1 MIQSRI
7 DAARSALWRA
17 ELTRQILRGVL
28 VGMAAM
34 LAWVVMDQWIWSPGM
49 IGRVV
54 VASIAILAAVVYVVR
69 SVWPVTRSSVRAD
82 YAARAL
88 ERDHPELG
96 HALSSYVT
104 LTAQNSASDSAAK
117 GHLSKRVVQSIGA
130 TTAAKLRSIDAL
142 PEEATGLLRWWIATI
157 ALMSVLMIYA
167 IASPKNALQSAARLM
182 APAADIR
189 PANRVQITDV
199 QPGDAEIL
207 AGRTVEVSAN
217 VRGLRKEESVEFRWL
232 NSSSKESSSTSGT
245 DTSDG
250 RTTEM
255 QVDEA
260 TSTASTLAY
269 TASINVSHQATGVQR
284 YEIVAGD
291 AIAGP
296 FEWTIRDTPVVSV
309 TEVQYQPPAYTGETS
324 RVRRSGSIRGVDG
337 TRVILRARVNRPVAR
352 AVVEF
357 NPKPMGQ
364 DIRATAGAREMTLS
378 DDGTSLELPFDLRSG
393 EVATRAVELTSYRIR
408 VWDQAE
414 QTNSDPII
422 YPIEVIRD
430 LPPEITIVVP
440 RRSPKP
446 VPLDAQQLFEIHAAD
461 VDFGLSEIEIEI
473 RRGID
478 VIARASLW
486 KSESGEKGNQIAEY
500 RFRPS
505 RMILANAGRRGSRAS
520 RLMVGDEV
528 EVVAIATDNRSDA
541 NNPNIQP
548 GVTRTE
554 PVLLQIVAGRD
565 PDEQTPEEQD
575 DNDGQTPDDGGSPE
589 GSGDGEEGQSGGGG
603 GSGESGQSEQGGQ
616 GGEGQS
622 GSGESNSE
630 QTGENENGGEGS
642 SDGNSS
648 GGDSSSNESEQND
661 SSESNS
667 DSESGNSTSDGNG
680 NSESGESSNGNPGEG
695 STDPN
700 AMSEGAN
707 ESNGSE
713 SGTGESGASGSS
725 TDQTSQP
732 SDNQQPGE
740 GSPAGNQEPGQQNSN
755 QEGTGQQSGDAGD
768 QGSAGSPESGGDQD
782 GSGGSRQPQSAP
794 QDDAEAFERIN
805 EYLKEQQENNAG
817 QQPSGEQQ
825 PGDNQGDNQTQNGSD
840 DSNSPEGSS
849 QNGNSPE
856 ESQDGSGTDSQ
867 SSENGSGKKEAGEGS
882 SPQGSQSEGSPS
894 DDASSGD
901 AGEKTSE
908 TDASQTG
915 SESSDAQ
922 TGEAG
927 QQAGEPGQPN
937 GEPGQQNG
945 EPGQPQDDTFPSE
958 DGNAGED
965 GSAET
970 GSQNAGDSNQSGG
983 DGSEPN
989 GDGSEQG
996 TPNDQTGDQNSSNQ
1010 NASSDASPGGSEKA
1024 GSKGEG
1030 SQSQS
1035 ESNSGDTSNFSGD
1048 SSANGNLSGEG
1059 ESEAELPKADPA
1071 DMEYTKRATDMVLD
1085 YLDENRQDPDQ
1096 NLLDRLKWTPEDLQR
1111 FRERWQNVKP
1121 IDQPG
1126 AAPNLDRSDVEEAL
1140 RSLGMRAPKTM
1151 RSQSAPGEQ
1160 DGQRGLQDSGNRR
1173 QAPAA
1178 VRDAFEAFR
1187 RGWDSSR

>member
-1 MIQSRI
+1 MIQTRI

-17 ELTRQILRGVL
+17 ELTRQMLRGVL
-28 VGMAAM
+28 VAMAAM
-34 LAWVVMDQWIWSPGM
+34 LAWVVMDQWIWSPGT
-49 IGRVV
+49 IGRLVF
-54 VASIAILAAVVYVVR
+54 ATIAIVAATVHIVR
-69 SVWPVTRSSVRAD
+69 SVWPVMRSSVRAD

-96 HALSSYVT
+96 HALSSYIT
-104 LTAQNSASDSAAK
+104 LTAQDSGDATSK

-167 IASPKNALQSAARLM
+167 IASPKNTLQSAARLM

-207 AGRTVEVSAN
+207 AGRTVVVSAN
-217 VRGLRKEESVEFRWL
+217 IRGLREEESVEFRWL
-232 NSSSKESSSTSGT
+232 NSNAKESSSSSSNETSN
-245 DTSDG
+245 G
-250 RTTEM
+250 RSTEM
-255 QVDEA
+255 QMDES
-260 TSTASTLAY
+260 TSTTSTTAY
-269 TASINVSHQATGVQR
+269 AASIEVSHQASGVQR

-291 AIAGP
+291 AVAGP

-309 TEVQYQPPAYTGETS
+309 TEVQYQPPAYTGESS
-324 RVRRSGSIRGVDG
+324 RIRRSGSIRGVDG

-364 DIRATAGAREMTLS
+364 EVRATAGVREMTLS
-378 DDGTSLELPFDLRSG
+378 DDGRSLELPFDLRSG
-393 EVATRAVELTSYRIR
+393 EVATRAVELESYRIR

-414 QTNSDPII
+414 QTNSDPIV

-478 VIARASLW
+478 LIARASLW

-505 RMILANAGRRGSRAS
+505 RMILSNAGRRGSRAS

-528 EVVAIATDNRSDA
+528 EVVAVATDNRRDA

-548 GVTRTE
+548 GITRTE
-554 PVLLQIVAGRD
+554 PVRLQIVAGRD
-565 PDEQTPEEQD
+565 PEEQTPEDQD
-575 DNDGQTPDDGGSPE
+575 DNDGQTPDDGGSPN
-589 GSGDGEEGQSGGGG
+589 GSGAGEDGQSGGGG

-630 QTGENENGGEGS
+630 QTGKNENGSGGD

-648 GGDSSSNESEQND
+648 GGE
-661 SSESNS
+661 SSESDS
-667 DSESGNSTSDGNG
+667 DPNDPSESNGGDGASGSNNNDG
-680 NSESGESSNGNPGEG
+680 SEPGESSAGNPGEG
-695 STDPN
+695 SSDPN
-700 AMSEGAN
+700 AMSEGQDNSTGGEAGEN
-707 ESNGSE
+707 EAGQPNNAQQSADGAPEGGQRNTNQQSGEAGEQGSSETSE
-713 SGTGESGASGSS
+713 SGSNQDGSNGTSGKS
-725 TDQTSQP
+725 
-732 SDNQQPGE
+732 E
-740 GSPAGNQEPGQQNSN
+740 GSQE
-755 QEGTGQQSGDAGD
+755 
-768 QGSAGSPESGGDQD
+768 
-782 GSGGSRQPQSAP
+782 SGGSRQPQSAP

-805 EYLKEQQENNAG
+805 DYLKEQQEREGG
-817 QQPSGEQQ
+817 QQPSGENQS
-825 PGDNQGDNQTQNGSD
+825 GDNPAGN
-840 DSNSPEGSS
+840 DSNSPNPQKGT
-849 QNGNSPE
+849 
-856 ESQDGSGTDSQ
+856 SQDGNSQEGHKRGAGSESQ
-867 SSENGSGKKEAGEGS
+867 SSDANNPGAEQNGSEQSSGNSSNDNGMDEGSTGEEASENGSGES
-882 SPQGSQSEGSPS
+882 
-894 DDASSGD
+894 
-901 AGEKTSE
+901 
-908 TDASQTG
+908 G
-915 SESSDAQ
+915 SESADAQ
-922 TGEAG
+922 TGDPG
-927 QQAGEPGQPN
+927 QTPGDSERQSGEPGQT
-937 GEPGQQNG
+937 Q
-945 EPGQPQDDTFPSE
+945 
-958 DGNAGED
+958 D
-965 GSAET
+965 GS
-970 GSQNAGDSNQSGG
+970 SS
-983 DGSEPN
+983 SEN
-989 GDGSEQG
+989 GDGSQDGSSEAGTQNSDQQDNPGNQDASDRNASEQG
-996 TPNDQTGDQNSSNQ
+996 TSSDQAGDQSSSNQ
-1010 NASSDASPGGSEKA
+1010 DASSDASPRDSDQGNSDPGNPEQGGSEKA
-1024 GSKGEG
+1024 GTNKDGTP
-1030 SQSQS
+1030 SQSNSNGS
-1035 ESNSGDTSNFSGD
+1035 ESSNFTGD
-1048 SSANGNLSGEG
+1048 STASGNLNGSGEG
-1059 ESEAELPKADPA
+1059 EAELPKADPA
-1071 DMEYTKRATDMVLD
+1071 DLEYTKRATDMVLD
-1085 YLDENRQDPDQ
+1085 YLDETRQDPDQ

-1121 IDQPG
+1121 IDQPD
-1126 AAPNLDRSDVEEAL
+1126 ADPNLDRSDVEEAL
-1140 RSLGMRAPKTM
+1140 RSLGMRAPKGM
-1151 RSQSAPGEQ
+1151 RSESKPGEQ

-1187 RGWDSSR
+1187 RGWRSSG